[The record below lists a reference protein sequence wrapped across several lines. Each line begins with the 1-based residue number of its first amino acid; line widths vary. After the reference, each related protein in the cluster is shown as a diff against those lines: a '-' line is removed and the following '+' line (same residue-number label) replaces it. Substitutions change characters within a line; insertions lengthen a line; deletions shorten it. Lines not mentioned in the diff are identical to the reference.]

1 MLTDVLG
8 LIDSLAFD
16 DVSQVENQECEYCT
30 GSSSYFSHFI
40 WARTGLDR
48 LNSFSKITLQR
59 EVT

>member
-8 LIDSLAFD
+8 LNDSLAFD
-16 DVSQVENQECEYCT
+16 VSQAENQEFEYCT

-48 LNSFSKITLQR
+48 LNSFSKITLHR